1 MLVVGWFPNW
11 ATAAA
16 SCKSHCKGGSG
27 WMAPFPDCKLGQ
39 FQLSGDRILSKTA
52 SRPSVL

>member
-16 SCKSHCKGGSG
+16 SCKSHCKGGS
-27 WMAPFPDCKLGQ
+27 AQSPDGKPEQLP
-39 FQLSGDRILSKTA
+39 LSGDRILLETT
-52 SRPSVL
+52 SRSSML